1 MAFLLPE
8 TIQIVAAVHRAVSK
22 AFQSTTQ
29 SEPQLVANL
38 VWQLPHFI
46 NQIKFHGTSS
56 VRAGGIFVH
65 AQPFVSFPEITPKSV
80 EIGDLLLV
88 RTLVENNMIVER
100 RALLLQAK
108 KVKRIP
114 AIPDNQNQWHLY
126 ELWPCFTY
134 ARSGSLNGKKRHI
147 KEPDMYDAAKYLLIG
162 SDQLAY
168 HSPWIYCPYWPFYW
182 HKCRSVVC
190 MHYTAQPTKPKISR
204 YKSFV
209 GELVE
214 FLMGNAGKTF
224 NTPSPGAQGW
234 DQVIHDLIGET
245 AKIKSAYMR
254 RAVGDTAQ
262 TTRGSGVLF
271 YSLAEQAD
279 HFMVAGSDDGRGDD
293 SNATLPAQTQGGD
306 NDYKGSP
313 EVPIQLEDD
322 GSKGPPEVPPQ
333 WGDDADS
340 SGISIIE
347 FVLEQGEG

>member
-1 MAFLLPE
+1 
-8 TIQIVAAVHRAVSK
+8 
-22 AFQSTTQ
+22 
-29 SEPQLVANL
+29 
-38 VWQLPHFI
+38 
-46 NQIKFHGTSS
+46 
-56 VRAGGIFVH
+56 
-65 AQPFVSFPEITPKSV
+65 
-80 EIGDLLLV
+80 
-88 RTLVENNMIVER
+88 
-100 RALLLQAK
+100 
-108 KVKRIP
+108 
-114 AIPDNQNQWHLY
+114 
-126 ELWPCFTY
+126 
-134 ARSGSLNGKKRHI
+134 
-147 KEPDMYDAAKYLLIG
+147 
-162 SDQLAY
+162 
-168 HSPWIYCPYWPFYW
+168 
-182 HKCRSVVC
+182 
-190 MHYTAQPTKPKISR
+190 
-204 YKSFV
+204 
-209 GELVE
+209 
-214 FLMGNAGKTF
+214 MGNAGKTF